1 MGQAKNRKAEI
12 NELKS
17 IETKTLTNEAAFL
30 IRKTQLAVKHMGW
43 TEGYECP
50 EYCSMIIE
58 AGIMVCERE
67 RSGFDK
73 SEVLQSILEFRED
86 YENTIAPRFGIDLT
100 RLRSIDSDSEIALIT
115 DPATAF
121 RLGVLDA
128 IVGALAVK
136 RVSVSGLYEHYAV

>member
-1 MGQAKNRKAEI
+1 
-12 NELKS
+12 
-17 IETKTLTNEAAFL
+17 
-30 IRKTQLAVKHMGW
+30 
-43 TEGYECP
+43 
-50 EYCSMIIE
+50 
-58 AGIMVCERE
+58 MVCERE

-100 RLRSIDSDSEIALIT
+100 RLRSMDSDSEIALIT